1 MADVKNFGLK
11 GISNDVQLGK
21 GGGRFKWVSASDRYE
36 FTGSDGSTLKAIR
49 AANVDVQGTLLSDD
63 ITASSVSVNGD
74 AVITGNL
81 TVNGATTTVS
91 STNTTIEDSL
101 LELATGTTGAPANDV
116 GVIIER
122 GNSDNVFIGWDES
135 EDKVKVG
142 TGAFTGASTGS
153 LTIAVADF
161 EAKEVKGTSLTDGTL
176 SIASGSISSGVAA
189 TFSGAVQGG
198 SLTDGT
204 ATISSGAISGLTTI
218 GASGL
223 ATVGSLT
230 DGTAT
235 LSGGSVTG
243 AVNITASGTVQFGSL
258 ADGSITITAFVDED
272 NMASN
277 SATLIPT
284 QQSVKAYVDASNT
297 ALKAY
302 VDGLDIDDDLG
313 IAGDSGTGT
322 VNMDSQSLTI
332 SGDTGITTTASGQSI
347 SVDLDD
353 TAVTPGAYGNATA
366 IPTFTVDQ
374 QGRLTAAGTA
384 AISTSFTLTGDSGSN
399 QVVAGGDTLDI
410 AGGTNINTV
419 VGNTD
424 TLTVNLDSAI
434 SLTSVTASG
443 NVSADNVIVGT
454 GSGGSISGATTI
466 NASGAI
472 TGGSFTDGT
481 ATLNGGSLTGAVNV
495 TASGTVSFGTLTDSG
510 ESIAVTKF
518 VDESD
523 GIGNNDNDTTI
534 PTSAAV
540 KDYVDNNAGDGQLLR
555 ASFTANSS
563 DSTFNIGTVP
573 NVSGRTYYASRVILD
588 VTTLVAG
595 GSVDGMVVK
604 DNAGSGNTLA
614 AATANDV
621 SVGTYVVDLPY
632 SSALTK
638 NAAIQVEFVQ
648 SDGSTAA
655 TPTAG
660 VVVGVVEYK
669 FV

>member
-21 GGGRFKWVSASDRYE
+21 SGGRFKWSSANDRYE

-49 AANVDVQGTLLSDD
+49 AANVDVQGSLLSDD
-63 ITASSVSVNGD
+63 ITATSVSVNGD

-101 LELATGTTGAPANDV
+101 LELATGTTGTPSNDV
-116 GVIIER
+116 GIVIER
-122 GNSDNVFIGWDES
+122 GDSDNVFIGWDES
-135 EDKVKVG
+135 ADKVKVG
-142 TGAFTGASTGS
+142 TGSFTGSSTGA

-161 EAKEVKGTSLTDGTL
+161 EAKGIVGTSLSDGTL
-176 SIASGSISSGVAA
+176 SIASGSITSGVAA

-198 SLTDGT
+198 SVTDGT
-204 ATISSGAISGLTTI
+204 ATISSGAISG
-218 GASGL
+218 
-223 ATVGSLT
+223 ATNV
-230 DGTAT
+230 
-235 LSGGSVTG
+235 
-243 AVNITASGTVQFGSL
+243 TASGTVQFGSL
-258 ADGSITITAFVDED
+258 SDGSITVTAFVDED

-313 IAGDSGTGT
+313 IAGDSGSGT

-332 SGDTGITTTASGQSI
+332 SGDTGITTAVSGQTVSI
-347 SVDLDD
+347 DLDD
-353 TAVTPGAYGNATA
+353 TAVTAGVYGSATQ
-366 IPTFTVDQ
+366 IPQITVDA
-374 QGRLTAAGTA
+374 QGRLTAASNV
-384 AISTSFTLTGDSGSN
+384 AISTSWTLTGDSGS
-399 QVVAGGDTLDI
+399 QVVNGGDTVDI
-410 AGGTNINTV
+410 AGGTNITTAASA
-419 VGNTD
+419 TD
-424 TLTVNLDSAI
+424 TLTVNLDTTLSGMVAGTF
-434 SLTSVTASG
+434 SGLVTAGSFNDG
-443 NVSADNVIVGT
+443 TATYDAGVISNGVSATFSGAVQ
-454 GSGGSISGATTI
+454 GGSV
-466 NASGAI
+466 
-472 TGGSFTDGT
+472 TDGT
-481 ATLNGGSLTGAVNV
+481 ATLSSGALTGATNV

-510 ESIAVTKF
+510 ESISIAKF
-518 VDESD
+518 VDEAD
-523 GIGNNDNDTTI
+523 GIGSNDNDTSV

-540 KDYVDNNAGDGQLLR
+540 KDYVDNNSGDGLLLR
-555 ASFTANSS
+555 ASFTADSS
-563 DSTFNIGTVP
+563 DSSFNIGTVP

-588 VTTLVAG
+588 VTTLLAG

-614 AATANDV
+614 AATSNDV
-621 SVGTYVVDLPY
+621 AVGTYVVDLPF
-632 SSALTK
+632 AQTLTK

-648 SDGSTAA
+648 QDGSTAA
-655 TPTAG
+655 TPTGG

-669 FV
+669 YV